1 MIVKVGNVPL
11 DALTITTFDSGCILV
26 QERLSLPYNRK
37 IYTLKTMQS

>member
-1 MIVKVGNVPL
+1 MEFNFNDREGGNVPL

-37 IYTLKTMQS
+37 IYL